1 MATNAQKQEMAIKA
15 KKDLSALRVAWVALI
30 LFLAIS
36 VVLNVISSL
45 FRGFDPVALGIA
57 GLPPMS
63 LFVVSLLLERLE
75 TDWVVKTLLAV
86 TVLVSLAFSWYHIAM
101 VGLHYAEP
109 WPIAWTFPLI
119 LDVPML
125 LAGRSIMIIRSRKPV
140 QLPQPVQTVTKA
152 TVPAK
157 RTTRTKVVTVTP

>member
-1 MATNAQKQEMAIKA
+1 MATNAQKQEIIAKA
-15 KKDLSALRVAWVALI
+15 QKDRSALKVAWVALI

-45 FRGFDPVALGIA
+45 FHGFDPIALGIA

-63 LFVVSLLLERLE
+63 LFIVSLLLERLE
-75 TDWVVKTLLAV
+75 TDWVVKTLLTV
-86 TVLVSLAFSWYHIAM
+86 TVLVSLSFSWYHIAM

-109 WPIAWTFPLI
+109 SPIAWSFPLI

-125 LAGRSIMIIRSRKPV
+125 LAGRAIMTIRSRKPV
-140 QLPQPVQTVTKA
+140 ELPKPVQTVTK
-152 TVPAK
+152 TITPAK
-157 RTTRTKVVTVTP
+157 QTSRTKIATVTP